1 MDYFQSLH
9 PLSCPSCGRG
19 HWSILL
25 LFCFGSFFFNFNK
38 YYLLTGVKDI
48 LPKTATHLLQSS
60 LSQSLSQRPLWN
72 YFKLEEDI
80 NKALCKVCLKR
91 MSFKKGVTQTSNLIQ
106 HLMRLHPAMY
116 QNFLSQR
123 EFKAN
128 FLFSGAQLHD
138 FKRNLVKKD
147 CFQQ

>member
-1 MDYFQSLH
+1 MGNFVT
-9 PLSCPSCGRG
+9 
-19 HWSILL
+19 
-25 LFCFGSFFFNFNK
+25 LFNV
-38 YYLLTGVKDI
+38 YLLTGGKDK
-48 LPKTATHLLQSS
+48 LPKPITQLLQSS
-60 LSQSLSQRPLWN
+60 LCQSLSQRPLWN

-106 HLMRLHPAMY
+106 HLMRLHPVMY

-123 EFKAN
+123 EYKAN
-128 FLFSGAQLHD
+128 FLFSGAQLQD
-138 FKRNLVKKD
+138 FKKNLNKKD